1 MAIHSG
7 DSPIFFSDPC
17 IEHLTPYPTCLSL
30 STPHQSRSRQA
41 ALINSQNLGITD
53 TELGKVWDTMQAFCS
68 LVNHAAESERKIPQQ
83 LFLDTMAST
92 MYRLIGMRFPIANT
106 HEVVRLGL
114 SAFCSHI
121 FLQWSNARLPHR
133 HLPTMY
139 KQCLAEH
146 LRHDMAPSTLMPW
159 FLMVGAMAV
168 FPKGDTW
175 LGPWLAWATGGT
187 SDSGSWGEVRA
198 SMRKLLW
205 IDFVHD
211 RYGADIYSSIH
222 PPSPP
227 GAGDEYTAQTYLHVA
242 SPFS

>member
-1 MAIHSG
+1 M
-7 DSPIFFSDPC
+7 FFSDPC
-17 IEHLTPYPTCLSL
+17 IDHFTPYPTRLSL
-30 STPHQSRSRQA
+30 STPHESQCHQA
-41 ALINSQNLGITD
+41 ALVNSQSLGITD
-53 TELGKVWDTMQAFCS
+53 IELGKAWDTVQAFCS
-68 LVNHAAESERKIPQQ
+68 LVNYAAESERKIPQQ

-92 MYRLIGMRFPIANT
+92 MYRLMGMKFPVNNI

-146 LRHDMAPSTLMPW
+146 LRYDMASSTLMPW

-175 LGPWLAWATGGT
+175 LEPWLVWAWATGGM

-198 SMRKLLW
+198 TMRKLLW

-211 RYGADIYSSIH
+211 KYGADIYNSIH
-222 PPSPP
+222 LPSPSD
-227 GAGDEYTAQTYLHVA
+227 AGDEYTAQGYLQVE